1 MSPFTC
7 DSPGCGGDAK
17 VGGKCLKCYKI
28 GYDGRQQAE
37 EQSAT
42 TNALR
47 EPAGG
52 TSGDERC
59 ADCGKAQKG
68 KRFFKG
74 RCGSCHMNGIKKSG
88 SKPGRKKKDKE
99 YALPDPPR
107 GTIAQVPMQRETDS
121 DNDIVQ
127 VLLDGLHA
135 SLEAARKHHQA
146 LKAIQ
151 ELTGARIDVPDISF

>member
-17 VGGKCLKCYKI
+17 VGGKCLRCYKI

-42 TNALR
+42 TNVER
-47 EPAGG
+47 GPAGE

-59 ADCGKAQKG
+59 ADCGKAKKG

-74 RCGSCHMNGIKKSG
+74 RCGSCHTKGIKKSG
-88 SKPGRKKKDKE
+88 SKPGRKKKDKGH
-99 YALPDPPR
+99 ALSDPPR
-107 GTIAQVPMQRETDS
+107 GMTVQATVKRKTDS
-121 DNDIVQ
+121 DNDIVN

-135 SLEAARKHHQA
+135 SLETARKHHQA
-146 LKAIQ
+146 LKTIQ
-151 ELTGARIDVPDISF
+151 ELTGAKIDVPDISF